1 MRNIC
6 VFCGSSPGSRPSYT
20 EVARKLGEH
29 LASQGITLVYGGARV
44 GLMGVVADAALSKG
58 GRVVGILPG
67 FMEGKEIAHP
77 GLTEL
82 IIVKSMHERKAQ
94 MAERSD
100 AFIAMPGGYGT
111 FEELFEML
119 TWTQLGLQQKPCGL
133 LNVEGYYAPLCAQ
146 LDRAVIDGFM
156 RSQHREMLLLEDD
169 GPHLVRRLGEWQP
182 KPTHKWITR
191 NQT

>member
-1 MRNIC
+1 MPTIC
-6 VFCGSSPGSRPSYT
+6 VFCGSSPGSRPAYADA
-20 EVARKLGEH
+20 ARRLGEH

-44 GLMGVVADAALSKG
+44 GLMGVVANSALAKG

-67 FMEGKEIAHP
+67 FMEAKELAHP

-133 LNVEGYYAPLCAQ
+133 LNVAGYYAPLCTQ

-156 RSQHREMLLLEDD
+156 RSQHREMLLVEDE
-169 GPHLVRRLGEWQP
+169 PSHLVSRLLAWEP
-182 KPTHKWITR
+182 KPVHKWLNP